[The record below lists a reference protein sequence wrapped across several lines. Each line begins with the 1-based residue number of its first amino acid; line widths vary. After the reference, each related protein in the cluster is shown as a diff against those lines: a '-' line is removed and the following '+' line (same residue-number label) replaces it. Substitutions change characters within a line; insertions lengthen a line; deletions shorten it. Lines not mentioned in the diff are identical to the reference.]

1 MPPAEPPGPG
11 WYGKIPN
18 LGDFASRRLPS
29 RFIVT
34 WDDWLQ
40 RALACSRAQLGDQ
53 WLDMYLTSP
62 VWRFLL
68 MPGVCGNTAWAGV
81 LMPSVDRVGRYFPL
95 TIAIELA
102 RITLR
107 RDWLER
113 LSAWL
118 GRAEGT
124 ALSTLDLS
132 VTPERLDQALDAIP
146 VPDADADPDPVA
158 EAALRLAECARSRS
172 SHPIA
177 ARIPGADAWPAVLAA
192 TGAELLA
199 AAGFG
204 RSLWWSNGREG
215 RSPMLTWWNGLP
227 EPDDFVHLLDGTGS
241 GLPL

>member
-1 MPPAEPPGPG
+1 VPG

-18 LGDFASRRLPS
+18 LGDFVSRRLPA
-29 RFIVT
+29 RFTVA

-40 RALACSRAQLGDQ
+40 RALASSRAQLGEQ
-53 WLDMYLTSP
+53 WLATYLTSP

-68 MPGVCGNTAWAGV
+68 MPGVCGSTAWAGV

-102 RITLR
+102 RISLR
-107 RDWLER
+107 RDGLER

-118 GRAEGT
+118 ARAEGA

-146 VPDADADPDPVA
+146 LPDANADPDPVA
-158 EAALRLAECARSRS
+158 EAALHLAECARSGPGG
-172 SHPIA
+172 PIA

-199 AAGFG
+199 AASFG

-215 RSPMLTWWNGLP
+215 RSPLVACWNGLP
-227 EPDDFVHLLDGTGS
+227 APDDFVRLLDGSAPGADS
-241 GLPL
+241 

>member
-1 MPPAEPPGPG
+1 MLQAEPSLPG

-29 RFIVT
+29 RFIVA

-40 RALACSRAQLGDQ
+40 RALASSRAQLGGQ
-53 WLDMYLTSP
+53 WLDLYLTSP

-68 MPGVCGNTAWAGV
+68 MPGVCGSAAWAGV

-95 TIAIELA
+95 TIALELPQVA
-102 RITLR
+102 LR
-107 RDWLER
+107 QDRLER

-118 GRAEGT
+118 AQAEGA

-132 VTPERLDQALDAIP
+132 VTPERLDQLLDAIP
-146 VPDADADPDPVA
+146 VPEVGSPDPLV
-158 EAALRLAECARSRS
+158 EPALRLARCAG
-172 SHPIA
+172 PGGNGMIA
-177 ARIPGADAWPAVLAA
+177 ARLPGADSWPAALAA

-199 AAGFG
+199 AASFG

-215 RSPMLTWWNGLP
+215 RSPLVACWNGLP
-227 EPDDFVHLLDGTGS
+227 APDDFVRLLDGSVPGTAS
-241 GLPL
+241 